1 MHRIVSRAL
10 VAILFA
16 AFAAHGSTQE
26 KDKDESKKA
35 DKAKLD
41 EIARMDNFILD
52 MFKAHKG
59 KTLCMLGDVPVGKIR
74 GMVVEMLKVYGVAA
88 GQSAAQEQVETAVW
102 TLFPCPFSPFRAE
115 VLPATAKDVEGV
127 WLFPHDAQ
135 PYRYGPNSS
144 QQPTS
149 PDKAGSCEAVGYY
162 PKGELRTA
170 VVMGANTPCPF
181 QKAADL
187 APARKR
193 PRVASWEMIRDGR
206 LKVTRT
212 DVNDYVE
219 EWDIFVATKAF
230 AALNMQIKAGD
241 LIAYL
246 RRDMDNN
253 VNAAT
258 EFRLLQ
264 RLK

>member
-1 MHRIVSRAL
+1 MKSALSRAL
-10 VAILFA
+10 AAILFA
-16 AFAAHGSTQE
+16 AFAALGSAQ
-26 KDKDESKKA
+26 DKDQGKDA
-35 DKAKLD
+35 DKEKAGQ
-41 EIARMDNFILD
+41 IAQMDQFILD
-52 MFKAHKG
+52 MFKSHRG
-59 KTLCMLGDVPVGKIR
+59 KTLCMLGDVPVAKVR
-74 GMVVEMLKVYGVAA
+74 GLVVEQLKAFGVGA
-88 GQSAAQEQVETAVW
+88 GQAPTQAQVESAIW

-115 VLPATAKDVEGV
+115 VVPATAKDVEGV

-149 PDKAGSCEAVGYY
+149 ADKAVACEAVGYY
-162 PKGELRTA
+162 PKGELRNG

-181 QKAADL
+181 RKAADL
-187 APARKR
+187 AAARKR
-193 PRVASWEMIRDGR
+193 PRVASWQMIADGR

-212 DVNDYVE
+212 DIKDYVE
-219 EWDIFVATKAF
+219 EWDVYTVTKSF
-230 AALNMQIKAGD
+230 QALNLAIKAGD

-246 RRDMDNN
+246 RRDKDND

-258 EFRLLQ
+258 EFRHLQ